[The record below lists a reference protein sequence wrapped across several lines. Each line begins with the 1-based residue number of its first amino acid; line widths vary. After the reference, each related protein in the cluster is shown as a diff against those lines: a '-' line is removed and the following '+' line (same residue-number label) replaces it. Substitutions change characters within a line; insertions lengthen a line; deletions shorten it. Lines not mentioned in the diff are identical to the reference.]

1 MNANSDVLLEV
12 EGLRK
17 YFPIQKGF
25 IRKTVGYVK
34 AVDDV
39 NLSVR
44 RGEVLGVVGESGCGK
59 TTLGRCLV
67 RVYDPTDGQILLRTH
82 GQELPVSDLNSE
94 QMRLFRRSVQM
105 IFQDPYASLNPRM
118 NVLETVG
125 EPLRVNHLA
134 RGANSRIE
142 WRR

>member
-39 NLSVR
+39 NLRVR
-44 RGEVLGVVGESGCGK
+44 RWWWASWFSSIPA
-59 TTLGRCLV
+59 TAST
-67 RVYDPTDGQILLRTH
+67 
-82 GQELPVSDLNSE
+82 SS
-94 QMRLFRRSVQM
+94 RR
-105 IFQDPYASLNPRM
+105 
-118 NVLETVG
+118 
-125 EPLRVNHLA
+125 
-134 RGANSRIE
+134 
-142 WRR
+142 

>member
-1 MNANSDVLLEV
+1 MNANDSDVLLEI

-25 IRKTVGYVK
+25 FRKTVGYVK

-39 NLSVR
+39 NLRVR

-67 RVYDPTDGQILLRTH
+67 RVYDPTGGNILLRLRTH
-82 GQELPVSDLNSE
+82 GLATSECEDLLRRCSAERRPSPV
-94 QMRLFRRSVQM
+94 
-105 IFQDPYASLNPRM
+105 
-118 NVLETVG
+118 G
-125 EPLRVNHLA
+125 
-134 RGANSRIE
+134 
-142 WRR
+142 

>member
-12 EGLRK
+12 
-17 YFPIQKGF
+17 
-25 IRKTVGYVK
+25 
-34 AVDDV
+34 DV
-39 NLSVR
+39 NLRVR

-67 RVYDPTDGQILLRTH
+67 RVYDPTGGQILLRTD
-82 GQELPVSDLNSE
+82 GQELPVSDLNGE

-125 EPLRVNHLA
+125 EPLRVNNLA
-134 RGANSRIE
+134 KGRELEDRVAKVIQQVGLRI
-142 WRR
+142 